1 MLISTSKQNL
11 EEFFIIIL
19 AHFAANVQTQFRCN
33 HCKRNV
39 SVEQYKQNPPSHF
52 TDKRKSDL

>member
-1 MLISTSKQNL
+1 
-11 EEFFIIIL
+11 L

-39 SVEQYKQNPPSHF
+39 SVEQYKQNPPNRL
-52 TDKRKSDL
+52 TDKRKSDLVSQQC